1 MGKMWW
7 IIGGAL
13 VAVCVIVL
21 ALVLPAP
28 MLSSEISEADRQA
41 FYRLHGYWPDW

>member
-1 MGKMWW
+1 MWW

-13 VAVCVIVL
+13 VLLGLLTFCALAAV
-21 ALVLPAP
+21 AR
-28 MLSSEISEADRQA
+28 SSEISELERRA

>member
-1 MGKMWW
+1 MWW

-28 MLSSEISEADRQA
+28 MLSSEISEAERRA